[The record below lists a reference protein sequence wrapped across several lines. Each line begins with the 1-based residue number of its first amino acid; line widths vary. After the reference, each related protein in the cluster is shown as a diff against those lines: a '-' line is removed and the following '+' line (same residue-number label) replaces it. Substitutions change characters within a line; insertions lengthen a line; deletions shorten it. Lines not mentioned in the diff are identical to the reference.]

1 MARYRIKR
9 VRMEGGEHRQED
21 IDEGDE
27 DVGLSTLVSQNT
39 SPLTSPKRV
48 DTSESCATT
57 ATTTTYRDE
66 PSNRS
71 EPSFFHKYSRPI
83 HQEVEQSSTFQLET
97 AIPLLDD
104 VTRTLLRDRC
114 SHWTPTRISFCSR
127 SIVSAFLLYKT
138 YHNEHNL
145 NLKDE
150 RSRSLI
156 TDYALIMDEVLASFC
171 GSHAARAEHL
181 VKDGYQFCQFLGHRS
196 IDTSH
201 PLHDLVQFC
210 RRSSRLND
218 EEMMRFVRQSI
229 HNRSRDSVLSLMLW
243 PLRNASSFI

>member
-1 MARYRIKR
+1 
-9 VRMEGGEHRQED
+9 MEGGKHQQED
-21 IDEGDE
+21 TDEGDE
-27 DVGLSTLVSQNT
+27 VGLSTLVSQHT

-48 DTSESCATT
+48 ETAESFATT
-57 ATTTTYRDE
+57 ATTTTYKDE

-71 EPSFFHKYSRPI
+71 EPSFFYKHSRPI
-83 HQEVEQSSTFQLET
+83 HQEVEPTFQLET
-97 AIPLLDD
+97 AIPLLED

-114 SHWTPTRISFCSR
+114 SHWTPTRISFCGR

-150 RSRSLI
+150 NSRSLI
-156 TDYALIMDEVLASFC
+156 TDYVLIMDETLASFC

-181 VKDGYQFCQFLGHRS
+181 VKDGYQFCQILAHRS
-196 IDTSH
+196 IDRSH

-229 HNRSRDSVLSLMLW
+229 HNRSKDSVLGLALW
-243 PLRNASSFI
+243 PLRNASSIF